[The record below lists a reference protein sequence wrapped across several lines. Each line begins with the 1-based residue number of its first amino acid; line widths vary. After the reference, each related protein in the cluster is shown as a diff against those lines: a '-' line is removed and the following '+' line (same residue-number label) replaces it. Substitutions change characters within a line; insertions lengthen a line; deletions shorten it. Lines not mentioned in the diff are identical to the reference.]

1 MDNIK
6 TMSSEQM
13 VSLIEEKLN
22 ELIAFGVFLGF
33 QCELGITSGDEDPLM
48 SLQYDE
54 KVNDLAK
61 HILETI
67 KYQVIT
73 NGLDVNSIKFMEDWF
88 NAKGDE

>member
-22 ELIAFGVFLGF
+22 ELIGFGVFLGF
-33 QCELGITSGDEDPLM
+33 QCQLGITSGDEDPMM

-61 HILETI
+61 HILGML
-67 KYQVIT
+67 KYQVVT
-73 NGLDVNSIKFMEDWF
+73 NKLDVNDIEFM
-88 NAKGDE
+88 KGGE